1 MLKLPNILLRSL
13 PYWINL
19 LNWYL
24 LKLKSMEISFSKAF
38 LILVCNLVFRNN
50 SCGISSSWMFFLA
63 ILNVALVL
71 FFATVLGWFSC
82 VFVSLI
88 VAFNCCFLY
97 KTVTPPWE
105 NLSLAYCISILSF
118 VLLDFVIN
126 CFSY

>member
-38 LILVCNLVFRNN
+38 LILVFNLVFRNN

-82 VFVSLI
+82 VLVSLI